1 MYGSGVK
8 PLKGGGIRWIDHK
21 LEAVGRLLEK
31 FGLYVGHL
39 KDSTSSAKNTAA
51 SATLQGKLKKLV
63 DAKGLPRSTF
73 FTDVLAEAK
82 KFGLLTQEKNVNV
95 TMKNAVEST
104 KSNYELLMKKIQ
116 DSNDYILTL
125 PNFKIIIDV
134 IESNEDEDGESL
146 YQGHKLVNYSR
157 EKHVLLDHAQYIVKK
172 IIDCFEQRY
181 GNLFGKKA
189 NVNINSDEGGR
200 VLFDVA

>member
-1 MYGSGVK
+1 M
-8 PLKGGGIRWIDHK
+8 
-21 LEAVGRLLEK
+21 
-31 FGLYVGHL
+31 
-39 KDSTSSAKNTAA
+39 
-51 SATLQGKLKKLV
+51 
-63 DAKGLPRSTF
+63 DAKGLLRSAF

-134 IESNEDEDGESL
+134 IESNEDEDGEPL

-157 EKHVLLDHAQYIVKK
+157 EKHVLLDHAKYIVKK

-181 GNLFGKKA
+181 GNLFGKNA